1 VGTVSIF
8 PSAKKGVVDDDP
20 FLGKKEGNLLYYRR
34 GARGEERIDML
45 GGNNTGHR
53 PSCPRP

>member
-20 FLGKKEGNLLYYRR
+20 FLGKKEGESTVLQARSARR
-34 GARGEERIDML
+34 GKDRHARRE
-45 GGNNTGHR
+45 
-53 PSCPRP
+53 